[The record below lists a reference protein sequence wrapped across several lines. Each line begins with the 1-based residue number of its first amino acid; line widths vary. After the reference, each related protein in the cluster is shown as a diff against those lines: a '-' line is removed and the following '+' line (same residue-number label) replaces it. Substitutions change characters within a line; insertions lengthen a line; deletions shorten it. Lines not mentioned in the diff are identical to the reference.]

1 MPRKRSVV
9 LTEAEQR
16 LMEVLWDKGEASV
29 AQVREAL
36 PQRGRP
42 AFNTVQ
48 TLLRILEQKGF
59 VKHQSVGRA
68 FIYAPLVQRV
78 DASRAAVK
86 NLLSRF
92 FDNSAALLTV
102 RLLEDEQLTDAEL
115 DRLRRL
121 ATQEKRT

>member
-1 MPRKRSVV
+1 MPRKRSAT

-16 LMEVLWDKGEASV
+16 LMEILWDQGRATV

-36 PQRGRP
+36 PKKNRP

-48 TLLRILEQKGF
+48 TLLRILEQKGIVRHEAVGHAF
-59 VKHQSVGRA
+59 VYS
-68 FIYAPLVQRV
+68 PLVERV

-86 NLLSRF
+86 NLLMRF

-102 RLLEDEQLTDAEL
+102 RLLEDEQLSEQEL
-115 DRLRRL
+115 ERLRRL
-121 ATQEKRT
+121 TGEAKRQ

>member
-16 LMEVLWDKGEASV
+16 LMEILWNKGEASV
-29 AQVREAL
+29 AQVRDAL
-36 PQRGRP
+36 PERGRP

-48 TLLRILEQKGF
+48 TLLRILEHKGF
-59 VKHQSVGRA
+59 VKHASAGRA
-68 FIYAPLVQRV
+68 FIYSPVVKRV

-86 NLLSRF
+86 NLLARF

-102 RLLEDEQLTDAEL
+102 RLLEDDQLTDAEL
-115 DRLRRL
+115 ERLRRL
-121 ATQEKRT
+121 ATQEKRS

>member
-1 MPRKRSVV
+1 MPRKRSAV

-59 VKHQSVGRA
+59 VRHESVGRA
-68 FIYAPLVQRV
+68 FVYAPVVQRV

-102 RLLEDEQLTDAEL
+102 RLLEDEQLTEAEL
-115 DRLRRL
+115 ARLRRL